1 MNTRSLSRLAVG
13 VSLFVLLTGCGD
25 PKEEAV
31 KSYTTTEECRAD
43 IAADASGEERTKVEG
58 DCQKAAEQ
66 SAVEHERT
74 VTHYTVIDSCSALYE
89 RCVPAHDGNGF
100 VPFMTGF
107 MLGYMSGSPVYHPY
121 YYDRYHVV
129 YTGSARLGYYRS
141 GYVVAAPGSTWNR
154 GYASVSVNKG
164 AMPPPIASTRGVFG
178 GSGSAFA
185 ARGGT
190 APTVVSNASPSGRAS
205 ANASA
210 VTSSPSARGGF
221 GGTASASASSSS
233 G

>member
-1 MNTRSLSRLAVG
+1 MKSDRNL
-13 VSLFVLLTGCGD
+13 LLTVSAAALLLMLGGCD
-25 PKEEAV
+25 KPKEEAV
-31 KSYTTTEECRAD
+31 KSYTSVEECTAD
-43 IAADASGEERTKVEG
+43 IATDASGEERTKVTG
-58 DCQKAAEQ
+58 DCQKAFDQ

-74 VTHYTVIDSCSALYE
+74 VTHYTVIDSCTALYE

-107 MLGYMSGSPVYHPY
+107 MLGYIGGSPMYHPY

-129 YTGSARLGYYRS
+129 YTGHTNLGYYKS
-141 GYVVAAPGSTWNR
+141 GYVVAPAGSTWTR

-164 AMPPPIASTRGVFG
+164 APPPPIASTRGVFG

-190 APTVVSNASPSGRAS
+190 AMPSVSKATPSAFSGGKS
-205 ANASA
+205 AIAPS
-210 VTSSPSARGGF
+210 VSARGGF
-221 GGTASASASSSS
+221 GSTAAASASSSS